1 MIITDE
7 GEELTDNG
15 VESEVT
21 KLGLQE
27 ETSSDKASRSGV
39 VSNRRKRVYR
49 RQGNQER
56 KRVHIVNTKTST
68 LPWTE
73 VKAEEDFESFRFNF
87 IGEPQ
92 GPAQILPPNVTP
104 LDVVSKFFDDEII
117 SLLVE
122 ETNR

>member
-1 MIITDE
+1 MVITDE
-7 GEELTDNG
+7 RE
-15 VESEVT
+15 ESEVT
-21 KLGLQE
+21 EVGLQE
-27 ETSSDKASRSGV
+27 ETRSDKASRSDV

-49 RQGNQER
+49 RQGNKER
-56 KRVHIVNTKTST
+56 KRLHIVNTKTST

-73 VKAEEDFESFRFNF
+73 VKAEEDFEPFRFNF
-87 IGEPQ
+87 IGEAQ
-92 GPAQILPPNVTP
+92 GPSQMLQPNVTP